1 MTRILTSLIMISH
14 VFNVFVRA
22 KASYERIS
30 EVLIDEDEEVIERD
44 KSSDIG
50 EKDLKF
56 ANCDIILKMWILR
69 ITKIQV
75 KNIKNISFKIEEGQN
90 IGVIGQTGSGK
101 TSLVNLI
108 QNYI

>member
-1 MTRILTSLIMISH
+1 M
-14 VFNVFVRA
+14 
-22 KASYERIS
+22 
-30 EVLIDEDEEVIERD
+30 
-44 KSSDIG
+44 
-50 EKDLKF
+50 
-56 ANCDIILKMWILR
+56 
-69 ITKIQV
+69 